1 MEEGVSAEL
10 EPIVRDIEALLFL
23 APDPLGSAEIASAC
37 GIEEPEAVAALTS
50 LRDGYAAGGRGIVLR
65 EVAGGWAL
73 SSHPEAE
80 EAARRMFAAPRT
92 PPLTAAQAETLAIVA
107 YLQPVSRPEIAR
119 IRGVN
124 AESAVATLLE
134 RGLVEESG
142 RSPFGAVLYRTGDL
156 FLRLFGLESIDDL
169 PDIGAWDPAPEV
181 EKALR
186 ERLLEVGALRSGEP
200 TNDAQGELDSDIAG
214 EPPADASGEPAAE
227 TAEESVADAAAEPA
241 AEAAGESA

>member
-1 MEEGVSAEL
+1 MSQI
-10 EPIVRDIEALLFL
+10 EPVVRDVEALLFL
-23 APDPLGSAEIASAC
+23 SPDPVTSADLAAAC
-37 GIEEPEAVAALTS
+37 DAAEHDVKAVLAALREEYS
-50 LRDGYAAGGRGIVLR
+50 AADRGIVLR

-73 SSHPEAE
+73 SSNPQSE

-92 PPLTAAQAETLAIVA
+92 PPLTAAQAETLSIVA

-142 RSPFGAVLYRTGDL
+142 RSPFGAVLYRTSDL
-156 FLRLFGLESIDDL
+156 FLRLFGLEQISDL

-186 ERLLEVGALRSGEP
+186 ERLLEVGALRAGEP
-200 TNDAQGELDSDIAG
+200 TTEEIPGSADS
-214 EPPADASGEPAAE
+214 ESGAE
-227 TAEESVADAAAEPA
+227 AEPETGA
-241 AEAAGESA
+241 